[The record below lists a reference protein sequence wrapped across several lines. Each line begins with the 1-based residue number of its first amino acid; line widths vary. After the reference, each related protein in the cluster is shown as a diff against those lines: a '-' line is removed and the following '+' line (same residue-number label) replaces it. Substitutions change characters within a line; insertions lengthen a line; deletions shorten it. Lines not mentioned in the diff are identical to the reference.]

1 VVDLGINLPRGFLTA
16 RSGPDIRLEGAGTQG
31 VQGWI
36 REPESAAPV
45 RGALVTLRQTPGTI
59 VVTGEV
65 SARGFFRLQTPV
77 PGTYALEA
85 EALGY
90 GEAKVEDLTVSLGK
104 LNHLEITMAPAPL
117 ELEPIVAVGIPR
129 VYQLEMQGFYDRAER
144 GFGFFLSPDDL
155 ERIHPM
161 DFRQLFQR
169 VPGIRITQVGGQ
181 GTKLTVVRP
190 TNLGGPE
197 CTPRVYLDGAV
208 AGTTAYAE
216 DTTGVGV
223 NPDQL
228 VSLRDLDAVE
238 FYRGAATV
246 PLVFATM
253 GNAECG
259 TIVLWTKIGARGR

>member
-1 VVDLGINLPRGFLTA
+1 
-16 RSGPDIRLEGAGTQG
+16 LEGTGTQG

-36 REPESAAPV
+36 RDPETAQPV
-45 RGALVTLRQTPGTI
+45 QGAEVTIRQTPGTI
-59 VVTGEV
+59 VVTGV
-65 SARGFFRLQTPV
+65 TNDRGFFRLQTPV
-77 PGTYALEA
+77 PGIYTLEA

-90 GEAKVEDLTVSLGK
+90 GKASAEDLTVSLGR

-117 ELEPIVAVGIPR
+117 ELEPLVAVGTPR
-129 VYQLEMQGFYDRAER
+129 VFQLEVQGFYNRKER
-144 GFGFFLSPDDL
+144 GFGFFFSPDDL
-155 ERIHPM
+155 ERLRPTN
-161 DFRQLFQR
+161 FTQLFQR
-169 VPGIRITQVGGQ
+169 IPGIRISSVMGQ

-190 TNLGGPE
+190 SILGGPE

-208 AGTTAYAE
+208 AGTTGYGP
-216 DTTGVGV
+216 DSTGVGV

-246 PLVFATM
+246 PLIFSTM

-259 TIVLWTKIGARGR
+259 TIVLWTKIGARGGGGS